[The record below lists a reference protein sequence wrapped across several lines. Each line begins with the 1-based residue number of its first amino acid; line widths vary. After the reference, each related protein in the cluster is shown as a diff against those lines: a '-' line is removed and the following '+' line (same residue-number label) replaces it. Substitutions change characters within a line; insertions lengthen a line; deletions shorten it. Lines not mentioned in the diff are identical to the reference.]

1 MIYQYEKEWK
11 IILDSNLVNQARGAD
26 MLAFLEKHNGFIF
39 AHRGG
44 TYRCH
49 QHPSLAITDDRISW
63 YWHSQG
69 IGGHG
74 AIDYLMKMERL
85 PFRQAVEAVAGIG
98 TVTARPQQESEQPK
112 TLFLPEK
119 KWNSL
124 RLYGY
129 LCQKRG
135 IESGI
140 VNALM
145 DEGKLYEDKRGN
157 VVFVGFDEQ
166 GQARFASLRGTYGD
180 GAFRMDCAGSDKRYG
195 FSMAASEPTVRLYV
209 FESPIDAM
217 SHASLEKDITGDT
230 DAWKQH
236 SRLSL
241 AGISDTALPFFLN
254 QHPNL
259 RELVLCLDN
268 DRAGI
273 DASVALVRKYLDKGF
288 HARIELPTGKDYN
301 EDLTT
306 LLTEKSRCRRS
317 KCLHE
322 K

>member
-1 MIYQYEKEWK
+1 MVE
-11 IILDSNLVNQARGAD
+11 QARQAD
-26 MLAFLEKHNGFIF
+26 VLAFFEKRGLTFT
-39 AHRGG
+39 HRGSA
-44 TYRCH
+44 YRCH
-49 QHPSLAITDDRISW
+49 QHPSLAIKDDRLSW

-85 PFRQAVEAVAGIG
+85 PFQQAVEAVTGID
-98 TVTARPQQESEQPK
+98 TVTIQTQQESEQPK
-112 TLFLPEK
+112 KLLLPEK
-119 KWNSL
+119 KWNAL

-166 GQARFASLRGTYGD
+166 GTARFASLRGTYGD
-180 GAFRMDCAGSDKRYG
+180 GAFHMDCTGSDKQYG
-195 FSMAASEPTVRLYV
+195 FCMAAYEPSDRLYV

-217 SHASLEKDITGDT
+217 SHASLEKDITGDA
-230 DAWKQH
+230 DAWKAH
-236 SRLSL
+236 NRLSL
-241 AGISDTALPFFLN
+241 AGTSDAALPFFLN
-254 QHPNL
+254 QHPNV
-259 RELVLCLDN
+259 RELVFCLDN
-268 DRAGI
+268 DRAGR
-273 DASVALVRKYLDKGF
+273 DAAVALVRNNIDKGY
-288 HARIELPTGKDYN
+288 HARIELPTAKDFN
-301 EDLTT
+301 QDLTM
-306 LLTEKSRCRRS
+306 LLAEKSRCRRS

>member
-1 MIYQYEKEWK
+1 
-11 IILDSNLVNQARGAD
+11 
-26 MLAFLEKHNGFIF
+26 MLAFLEKRNGFIF

-44 TYRCH
+44 TYRCR
-49 QHPSLAITDDRISW
+49 QHPSLAVKDDRLSW

-98 TVTARPQQESEQPK
+98 TVTAQFQQESEQPK
-112 TLFLPEK
+112 MLLLPEK
-119 KWNSL
+119 RWSSF
-124 RLYGY
+124 RLYAY

-135 IESGI
+135 IDSSI
-140 VNALM
+140 VNTLM
-145 DEGKLYEDKRGN
+145 QEGKLYEDKRGN
-157 VVFVGFDEQ
+157 VVFVGFDEL

-195 FSMAASEPTVRLYV
+195 FNMAAYEPTDRRYV

-217 SHASLEKDITGDT
+217 SHASLEKDITGDAG
-230 DAWKQH
+230 AWKEH
-236 SRLSL
+236 TRLSL
-241 AGISDTALPFFLN
+241 AGTSDAALPFFLN
-254 QHPNL
+254 QHPAVK
-259 RELVLCLDN
+259 ELVFCLDN

-288 HARIELPTGKDYN
+288 YARIELSTGKDFN

-306 LLTEKSRCRRS
+306 LLAEKSRCRRS

-322 K
+322 M